1 MKKIVIPM
9 LTLLFSASIF
19 AAEIR
24 VTIAEYSSKTGPYF
38 DAAKK
43 AFEKK

>member
-1 MKKIVIPM
+1 MKRIVIPM

-19 AAEIR
+19 ATEIR

-43 AFEKK
+43 AFQK